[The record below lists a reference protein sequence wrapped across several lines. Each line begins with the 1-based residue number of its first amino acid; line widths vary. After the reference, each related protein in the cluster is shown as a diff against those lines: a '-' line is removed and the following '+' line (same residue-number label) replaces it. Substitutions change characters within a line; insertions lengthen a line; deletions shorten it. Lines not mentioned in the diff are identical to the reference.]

1 MMIRKTVS
9 CYQIFW
15 TGSTADLRGITH
27 PDSWALRGMK
37 ILEGRGYSPVEQ
49 CVSARTLRV
58 RGASLHTGRVIRLRA
73 GGAEQRPERSLPA
86 DWTGAVALAPK
97 SVVPP

>member
-37 ILEGRGYSPVEQ
+37 ILEGRGTPRSSNVSQLELSEFAELHSIPV
-49 CVSARTLRV
+49 V
-58 RGASLHTGRVIRLRA
+58 
-73 GGAEQRPERSLPA
+73 
-86 DWTGAVALAPK
+86 
-97 SVVPP
+97 